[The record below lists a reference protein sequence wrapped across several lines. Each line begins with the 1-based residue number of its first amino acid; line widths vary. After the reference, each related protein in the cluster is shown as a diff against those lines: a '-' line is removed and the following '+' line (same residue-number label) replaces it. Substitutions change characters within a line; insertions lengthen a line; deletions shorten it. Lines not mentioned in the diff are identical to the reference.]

1 MRLRSGHSTG
11 GMDESNAP
19 APDPRIEQL
28 IQLAQAQNQSLQQL
42 QQQVRQQ
49 AQALASTSTAITGA
63 TAPTAPAPSTRIR
76 ISDLPEFSGTRH
88 SLDTEQFLVDLSDL
102 FHLYGTLDSDK
113 GTYAV
118 KAINQHPN
126 SPAASWLADRRNAG
140 AFKDPTQP
148 DIEIDFNLFCQEL
161 RAHFQVPVARRLQ
174 LEDTWDRFTQ
184 KGTVEDHFVKFNKV
198 LKQLRELKVKHSDD
212 VIASKFL
219 RSLKPEL
226 RELVILR
233 IKEDDIPP
241 IKDLYHRALESEYQT
256 KASHPVP
263 RMQGIFPDSGNKK
276 DKKGNRQDKPSNQK
290 NGVYCIYHRTN
301 DHSTEDCPKIKE
313 LKAAGKW
320 RSKPKEQSSKANE

>member
-19 APDPRIEQL
+19 APDTRIEQL
-28 IQLAQAQNQSLQQL
+28 IQLAQAQNQSL

-63 TAPTAPAPSTRIR
+63 TAPTASAPSTRIR

-102 FHLYGTLDSDK
+102 FHLYGTPDSDK

-118 KAINQHPN
+118 KAINQHSN
-126 SPAASWLADRRNAG
+126 SPAASWLADGRNAG

-148 DIEIDFNLFCQEL
+148 DIEIDFNLFCQES

-174 LEDTWDRFTQ
+174 IEDTWDRFTQ

-198 LKQLRELKVKHSDD
+198 LKQLRELKVKHKCS
-212 VIASKFL
+212 VLLGLQPSVAIE
-219 RSLKPEL
+219 LKPHCL
-226 RELVILR
+226 QI
-233 IKEDDIPP
+233 
-241 IKDLYHRALESEYQT
+241 
-256 KASHPVP
+256 
-263 RMQGIFPDSGNKK
+263 
-276 DKKGNRQDKPSNQK
+276 
-290 NGVYCIYHRTN
+290 RTVK
-301 DHSTEDCPKIKE
+301 T
-313 LKAAGKW
+313 
-320 RSKPKEQSSKANE
+320 